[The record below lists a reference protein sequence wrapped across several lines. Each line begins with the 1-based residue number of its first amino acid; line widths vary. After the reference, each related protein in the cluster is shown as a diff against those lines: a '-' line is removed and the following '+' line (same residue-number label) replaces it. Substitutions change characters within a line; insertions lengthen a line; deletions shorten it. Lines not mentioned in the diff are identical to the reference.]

1 MYIIVLFR
9 QFETMLPIRIISMIE
24 QIMTVRDIAAY
35 LKLNERTVYRLASS
49 AKIPAFKVGTSWRFK
64 KEEIDNWIV
73 QQHNQIS
80 SNKES

>member
-1 MYIIVLFR
+1 
-9 QFETMLPIRIISMIE
+9 MLPIRIISMIE
-24 QIMTVRDIAAY
+24 QIMTVKDIAAY

>member
-1 MYIIVLFR
+1 
-9 QFETMLPIRIISMIE
+9 MIE

>member
-1 MYIIVLFR
+1 
-9 QFETMLPIRIISMIE
+9 MIE
-24 QIMTVRDIAAY
+24 QIMTVKDIAAY
-35 LKLNERTVYRLASS
+35 LKLNERTVYRLVSS